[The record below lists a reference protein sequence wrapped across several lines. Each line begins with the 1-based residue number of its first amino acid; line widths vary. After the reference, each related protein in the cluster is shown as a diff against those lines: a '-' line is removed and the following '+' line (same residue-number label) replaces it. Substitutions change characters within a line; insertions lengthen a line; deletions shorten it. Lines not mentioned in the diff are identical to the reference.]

1 MPACVQDLSKE
12 SHGMQKLHQC
22 PYPPQGCT
30 SLVTSLLVSLADGPQ
45 KKALGVLWECFTS
58 QCRDLAEDTVSEWLR
73 RWARNPLGSA
83 RKGSNPFGVDVCAC
97 CLCPWPKNGKLEEA
111 VGHQPPA
118 HAHNFSCLAGV
129 VWAKNP
135 GFFSGLEPSLP
146 MPRPTSFELFLAF
159 SHGPLSMPQKA
170 SEHSLPHHHQP
181 PWPNG
186 EGVGL
191 LIRRLWARD

>member
-1 MPACVQDLSKE
+1 MQACVQDLSKE

-58 QCRDLAEDTVSEWLR
+58 QCRSLAEDTVSEWLR
-73 RWARNPLGSA
+73 RWTRNSLGSA
-83 RKGSNPFGVDVCAC
+83 RKGLNPFGVDVCAC

-129 VWAKNP
+129 VWAKKP
-135 GFFSGLEPSLP
+135 WVLQWPRALSAFPLPSAMGL
-146 MPRPTSFELFLAF
+146 
-159 SHGPLSMPQKA
+159 
-170 SEHSLPHHHQP
+170 
-181 PWPNG
+181 
-186 EGVGL
+186 
-191 LIRRLWARD
+191 

>member
-1 MPACVQDLSKE
+1 MQACVQDLSKE

-58 QCRDLAEDTVSEWLR
+58 QCRGLAEDTVSEWLR
-73 RWARNPLGSA
+73 RWSRNPLGSA
-83 RKGSNPFGVDVCAC
+83 HRVRIPSVSMYVHVASAHG
-97 CLCPWPKNGKLEEA
+97 PKTVSGLEEA

-129 VWAKNP
+129 VWAKKP
-135 GFFSGLEPSLP
+135 WVLQW
-146 MPRPTSFELFLAF
+146 PRA
-159 SHGPLSMPQKA
+159 LSAHAPPHKFRTFPCLQPWA
-170 SEHSLPHHHQP
+170 SEHATESF
-181 PWPNG
+181 
-186 EGVGL
+186 
-191 LIRRLWARD
+191 

>member
-1 MPACVQDLSKE
+1 MQVCVQDLSTE

-58 QCRDLAEDTVSEWLR
+58 QCRHLAEDTVSEWLR
-73 RWARNPLGSA
+73 RWSRNSLGSA
-83 RKGSNPFGVDVCAC
+83 RKGSNALGVDVCAC
-97 CLCPWPKNGKLEEA
+97 CLCPWPKTGKLEEA

-129 VWAKNP
+129 VWAKKP
-135 GFFSGLEPSLP
+135 WVLQW
-146 MPRPTSFELFLAF
+146 PRA
-159 SHGPLSMPQKA
+159 LSAHAPPHKFRTFPCLQPWA
-170 SEHSLPHHHQP
+170 SEHATESF
-181 PWPNG
+181 
-186 EGVGL
+186 
-191 LIRRLWARD
+191 

>member
-1 MPACVQDLSKE
+1 MQACVQDLSKE

-58 QCRDLAEDTVSEWLR
+58 QWRDLAEDIVSEWLR
-73 RWARNPLGSA
+73 RWTRKPMGSA
-83 RKGSNPFGVDVCAC
+83 HKSSNPFGVDVCAC

-135 GFFSGLEPSLP
+135 WVLQW
-146 MPRPTSFELFLAF
+146 PRA
-159 SHGPLSMPQKA
+159 LSAHAPPHKFRTFPCLQPWA
-170 SEHSLPHHHQP
+170 SEHATESF
-181 PWPNG
+181 
-186 EGVGL
+186 
-191 LIRRLWARD
+191 